1 MEKVIFDSD
10 WALKFGVI
18 IRTNNAN
25 TKEQAEEGAIRQVSE
40 DTKALMEK
48 GKELAK
54 YYIKPGQ
61 YPTESKPEIKEEIPV
76 PKAVSYQLNDGK
88 WFTIA
93 ESGVFGFK
101 VVVK

>member
-1 MEKVIFDSD
+1 MEMIFIKSD
-10 WALKFGVI
+10 WAVKFEEI

-25 TKEQAEEGAIRQVSE
+25 TKEQAEEGAIRQITE

-61 YPTESKPEIKEEIPV
+61 YPTESKPEIKEEVPV

-101 VVVK
+101 IVCK